1 MSKPY
6 EHSVRTGPWRWVGVD
21 EQQTEDDQHQQKS
34 EANLQGPIKEPE
46 MNEEI

>member
-1 MSKPY
+1 MNTQFAQG
-6 EHSVRTGPWRWVGVD
+6 HGGGWGVD
-21 EQQTEDDQHQQKS
+21 EQQTEDVQHQQKS